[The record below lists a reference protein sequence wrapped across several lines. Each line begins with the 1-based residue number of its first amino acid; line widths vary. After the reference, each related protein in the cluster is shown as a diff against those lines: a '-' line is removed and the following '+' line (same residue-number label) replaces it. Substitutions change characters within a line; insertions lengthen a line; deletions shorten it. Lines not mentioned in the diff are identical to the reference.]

1 MTGAS
6 RGIGAAVARL
16 LASRGMRVVVNYRSG
31 RERSQQ
37 RSEVPTEDYAWLVVF
52 QKPIHSAPHQ
62 QA

>member
-1 MTGAS
+1 
-6 RGIGAAVARL
+6 
-16 LASRGMRVVVNYRSG
+16 MRVVVDCRSS

-37 RSEVPTEDYAWLVVF
+37 RSAVPTEDYAWLVVF